1 MNHLFLSQT
10 DTPNVT
16 KQSIFIPNIATFV
29 TKWPFWSQNRIT
41 GHTIHSVSYKSRYFA
56 AFSKL
61 KAMQR
66 ETRIFDLLDKYQEK
80 WPEQDVALAKK
91 ENGEWKKYSPYEYRR
106 LVTNV
111 SYALIELGIQPNDKV
126 AVISGNRPEWSIMDM
141 AIMQVG
147 GITVP
152 IYPTISQDDYLFIL
166 DNCEARFVILEGLVV
181 MNKIEA
187 IRSQLSNLK
196 YVYTMQDRGGLPYFQ
211 QLVELGQS
219 HTHKE
224 ELMRR
229 KAAVKPSD
237 CFTIIYTSGTTGTPK
252 GVMLSHNN
260 MLGQLDNLRQT
271 PDPKSKLAFSF
282 LPLCHAYERML
293 VYLYQDLG
301 MSVYYAESLATIA
314 DDMREIH
321 PTMMSA
327 VPRLL
332 EKMYEKILL
341 SGSKKK
347 GLQRHIFVWSVKL
360 TERYRNDPDDRSWIY
375 NLKLKIA
382 DKLVYSKIRASLGAD
397 RFDIIVSGAASISQ
411 KVNGFFSAIGMPVF
425 EGYGMTEASPV
436 IAVSDK
442 SKGGRE
448 VGTPGRA
455 LPGVEM
461 KTADNGEILCRGHNV
476 MMGYYKNPELTKEI
490 IDEQGWLHTGDLGH
504 IDEQGR
510 IHLTGRIKSLF
521 KTSMGKYVNPEIIE
535 GKFIESEFFENVVV
549 FGEGQ
554 KFAAAIIVPDFNVL
568 KSWCQQHKIIFKSP
582 IDALNITE
590 VKDRIAVEVKKY
602 NHYFGETEQIKKY
615 TIVSDEWTV
624 GNGILTPTLKVRRK
638 VVQARY
644 NKVITSMFA

>member
-1 MNHLFLSQT
+1 
-10 DTPNVT
+10 
-16 KQSIFIPNIATFV
+16 
-29 TKWPFWSQNRIT
+29 
-41 GHTIHSVSYKSRYFA
+41 
-56 AFSKL
+56 
-61 KAMQR
+61 MQK
-66 ETRIFDLLDKYQEK
+66 ETRIFDLLDNYQEK
-80 WPEQDVALAKK
+80 WPDQNVALAKK
-91 ENGEWKKYSPYEYRR
+91 EEGEWKKYSPYEYHR

-111 SYALIELGIQPNDKV
+111 SYALIALGIQPNDKV
-126 AVISGNRPEWSIMDM
+126 AIISGNRPEWNIVDM

-147 GITVP
+147 AITVP

-166 DNCEARFVILEGLVV
+166 NNCEARFVILEGVGV
-181 MNKIEA
+181 MNKIQA
-187 IRSQLSNLK
+187 IKEQLPRLEHI
-196 YVYTMQDRGGLPYFQ
+196 YTMQDRNELPYFQ

-219 HTHKE
+219 KPNKE
-224 ELMRR
+224 ELNRR
-229 KAAVKPSD
+229 KANVKPSD
-237 CFTIIYTSGTTGTPK
+237 CATIIYTSGTTGTPK
-252 GVMLSHNN
+252 GVMLSHSNILN
-260 MLGQLDNLRQT
+260 QLSNLRHT
-271 PDPKSKLAFSF
+271 PDPKSKTAFSF

-332 EKMYEKILL
+332 EKMYEKIIQ
-341 SGSKKK
+341 SGKKKK
-347 GLQRHIFVWSVKL
+347 GLQRVIFDWSIKL
-360 TERYRNDPDDRSWIY
+360 TERYKIDSDKRTWLY
-375 NLKLKIA
+375 NLKLQLA
-382 DKLVYSKIRASLGAD
+382 DKLVYSKIRASLGAE
-397 RFDIIVSGAASISQ
+397 RFDIIVSGAASISK
-411 KVNGFFSAIGMPVF
+411 KVSGFFSAIGMPVF

-461 KTADNGEILCRGHNV
+461 MTSDEGEILCRGHNV

-510 IHLTGRIKSLF
+510 VFITGRKKSLF

-535 GKFIESEFFENVVV
+535 GKFVESEFFENVVV

-554 KFAAAIIVPDFNVL
+554 KFAAAIIVPDFSAL
-568 KSWCQQHKIIFKSP
+568 KNWCQQHQINFKSP
-582 IDALNITE
+582 IEALKIKE
-590 VKDRIAVEVKKY
+590 VKERIALEVKKY
-602 NHYFGETEQIKKY
+602 NRFFGETEQIKKY
-615 TIVSDEWTV
+615 TLVSDEWTI

-638 VVQARY
+638 VVQMRY
-644 NKVITSMFA
+644 GSLITAMFA